1 MSHPS
6 ASGDTASAVDQV
18 AELLAGGPVEEEQV
32 SDEVVYPDDTDDT
45 VDESEEVTA
54 QDSDDGDYDE
64 SDESH
69 EPDDQ
74 DDDGLSALAAELG
87 LDGDRL
93 TLSEDGEVLVK
104 LKVNGKDE
112 TVDLKEAIAGTQF
125 SKANDEKARTLA
137 EERKT
142 FESERQQVAEAYQ
155 QQLQQIRGLGEM
167 LQSKLTQDFQSVDWD
182 RLRVTDPAEWAA
194 KQEEFKQRNA
204 ELQQAGQM
212 LGQQM
217 RQQQEQLAQVE
228 AQELQQ
234 VLQQERQLMIES
246 NPEWADEDKMKSGL
260 TEIVEYA
267 KSSGFSDEEL
277 QDVIYSRHVNVLK
290 KAMLY
295 DQGKT
300 VAEKRA
306 KKPAPKTMRAS
317 NGRFVSKKA
326 NKVSKLVERAKAA
339 KGANKREAQADAV
352 AALLMGE

>member
-6 ASGDTASAVDQV
+6 ASGDTTSAVDQV

-32 SDEVVYPDDTDDT
+32 SEEVVYPDDTEET

-64 SDESH
+64 SEESH
-69 EPDDQ
+69 DQDDQ

-87 LDGDRL
+87 LDEDRL
-93 TLSEDGEVLVK
+93 TVSDDGDVLIS
-104 LKVNGKDE
+104 LKVNGKTE
-112 TVDLKEAIAGTQF
+112 QVDLKEAISGTQF

-167 LQSKLTQDFQSVDWD
+167 LQSRLTQDFQSVDWD

-212 LGQQM
+212 LGHQM
-217 RQQQEQLAQVE
+217 RQQQEQMAQVE
-228 AQELQQ
+228 AQERQQ
-234 VLQQERQLMIES
+234 VLQSERQLMIEK
-246 NPEWADEDKMKSGL
+246 NPEWADESKMKSGL
-260 TEIVEYA
+260 TEIVNYA
-267 KSSGFSDEEL
+267 KEVGFSEEEL
-277 QDVIYSRHVNVLK
+277 QDVIYSRHVEVLR
-290 KAMLY
+290 KAYLY